1 MRQRNITKSKRTTV
15 KVKSK
20 RDDTQNS
27 PMMIL
32 QHVPVSV
39 WVLCWMAGIISYSV
53 SISGGYVPE
62 CIPFIEGCTSIS
74 RAGRYGYSYFI
85 FKALMI
91 PAATLIIIYWIMTI
105 SWLKAQGDTSKSAS
119 HLILFLGITAGLFLI
134 LYTCFLG
141 SEGSVYRL
149 MRRFGTTVFF
159 LFSYMGQTLLAYRCY
174 KMFGL
179 TQLTG
184 WKLGLC
190 ALVTIQLVTF
200 ALVEQLMADSD
211 WIENAIEWQSASIL
225 TFLPVLTWLL
235 WRKSGFR
242 IEVKVSNDSHK
253 T

>member
-1 MRQRNITKSKRTTV
+1 MRQRNIPKSKRTTV

-20 RDDTQNS
+20 RDEIQNS

-39 WVLCWMAGIISYSV
+39 WVLCWLAGIISYFV

-105 SWLKAQGDTSKSAS
+105 GWLKAQGDTSKSAY
-119 HLILFLGITAGLFLI
+119 HLILFLGVTAGLFLI

-200 ALVEQLMADSD
+200 ALAEQLIADSD

-242 IEVKVSNDSHK
+242 IEVTVSNDSHQ

>member
-1 MRQRNITKSKRTTV
+1 
-15 KVKSK
+15 
-20 RDDTQNS
+20 
-27 PMMIL
+27 MIL

-39 WVLCWMAGIISYSV
+39 WVLCWMAGIISYFV

-119 HLILFLGITAGLFLI
+119 HLILFLGVTAGLFLI

-200 ALVEQLMADSD
+200 ALAEQFIADSD

-242 IEVKVSNDSHK
+242 IEVKVSNDSHQ